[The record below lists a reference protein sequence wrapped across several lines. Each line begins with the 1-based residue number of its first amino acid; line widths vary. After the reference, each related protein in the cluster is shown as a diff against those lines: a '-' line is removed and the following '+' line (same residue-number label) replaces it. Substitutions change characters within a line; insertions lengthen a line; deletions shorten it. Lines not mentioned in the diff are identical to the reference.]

1 MAPFD
6 LDGAQNIEAK
16 LRGHGYQELRTN
28 CCPRCCATCCATFV
42 TKIQKSKNIGTTRK
56 NLDGGS
62 GKIFG
67 FLDFRPKIQKSKNI
81 GTTRKHLDGGSG
93 KIFGFLDFW
102 ILGQK
107 SKNTGTTRKNMDVG
121 SGEIFGF
128 LDFFFFILYFIVPP
142 PKIGKNQSFLHYE

>member
-28 CCPRCCATCCATFV
+28 CCPRCCATCCATFD

-67 FLDFRPKIQKSKNI
+67 FF
-81 GTTRKHLDGGSG
+81 
-93 KIFGFLDFW
+93 DFW

-107 SKNTGTTRKNMDVG
+107 SKN
-121 SGEIFGF
+121 
-128 LDFFFFILYFIVPP
+128 
-142 PKIGKNQSFLHYE
+142 PKIQKYWHYKKEHGCW

>member
-28 CCPRCCATCCATFV
+28 CCPRCCATCCATFD

-67 FLDFRPKIQKSKNI
+67 FLDFRPKIQKSKNP
-81 GTTRKHLDGGSG
+81 
-93 KIFGFLDFW
+93 KILALQERTWMVVVAKSLDFW
-102 ILGQK
+102 I
-107 SKNTGTTRKNMDVG
+107 
-121 SGEIFGF
+121 FGF
-128 LDFFFFILYFIVPP
+128 
-142 PKIGKNQSFLHYE
+142 